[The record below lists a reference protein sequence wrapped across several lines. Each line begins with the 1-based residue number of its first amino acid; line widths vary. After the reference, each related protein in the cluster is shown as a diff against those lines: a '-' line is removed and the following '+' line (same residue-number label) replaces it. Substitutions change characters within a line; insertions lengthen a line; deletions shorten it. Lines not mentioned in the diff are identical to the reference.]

1 MHRTQRSWYRE
12 PWPWLLMLAPG
23 IAIIWGATT
32 LWIALKYPDPLV
44 TQHAWEDGKKLEMH
58 APQKIP
64 SDKK

>member
-1 MHRTQRSWYRE
+1 
-12 PWPWLLMLAPG
+12 MLAPG